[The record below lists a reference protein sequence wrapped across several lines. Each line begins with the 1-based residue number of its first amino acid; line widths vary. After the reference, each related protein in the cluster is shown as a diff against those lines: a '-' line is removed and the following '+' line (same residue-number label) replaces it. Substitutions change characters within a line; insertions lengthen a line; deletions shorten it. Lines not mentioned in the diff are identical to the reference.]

1 LAVLIVLF
9 GSWLIFRGIGALGVP
24 ALAAWQDSARYALAV
39 MFVFTGVGHFTKLR
53 HDFARMVPRM
63 FPSPMAL
70 VYITGVLE
78 LLGAAGLLL
87 PKFRAVAGLCLI
99 ALLVAMFP
107 ANMRAAFNHMEV
119 AGRAATP
126 LWLRAPIQLLFIGLL
141 LWSTRP

>member
-1 LAVLIVLF
+1 MPVLIVLL
-9 GSWLIFRGIGALGVP
+9 GSWVILRGIGALGVP
-24 ALAAWQDSARYALAV
+24 ALATWQDSARYALAT
-39 MFVFTGVGHFTKLR
+39 MFAFSGVTHFTKLR

-63 FPSPMAL
+63 FPWPMAL

-78 LLGAAGLLL
+78 LVGAAGLLL
-87 PKFRAVAGLCLI
+87 PKFRAVTGLCLI

-119 AGRAATP
+119 GGRAATP